1 MAQYPID
8 IKIDTGSADRNLN
21 NLNSQLDQ
29 TEKSTIAA
37 AQAANQLSAAEQQ
50 VAKAAQ
56 QLAQQQANQ
65 AAKAVAVAKATREAA
80 QEQSRLLATQ
90 GAAARAAGQTVNNQ
104 QKFAELAKIIKQATE
119 AEKKAID
126 DLTDSLKKLDN
137 QQNNTNQSTQKTK
150 GALETLVTGAKAF
163 VGLQIAGS
171 LYDWGKAFVDTAT
184 KVELLQS
191 RINLYTSTSV
201 ESQQIFA
208 QLVQQ
213 ANRAGT
219 DIDVVANS
227 FQRFAAAGKDAG
239 ISNQVILQFTDNLQK
254 MARVSGASSAEAS
267 AAIYQLSQ
275 AFASGRLQG
284 DEFRSVSEQLPTVL
298 QVLAKQMGVTTGELK
313 QLGSDGEITRDKLLL
328 LNNATDEISAQFD
341 KLPRSVD
348 QSATAL
354 RNNLFVAIAEL
365 DQQIGASK
373 FLAKFLDLLAGG
385 VSGTTELI
393 KAAAGA
399 DKLAQATNNLNSVT
413 AKREANLKE
422 IADLEAQI
430 QRGYTTQSIGGYT
443 KFVGDTSA
451 AQKKLNELKKLDV
464 QLTKQ
469 QAEAQRGVIQ
479 ATPLGKGV
487 AENLANQAST
497 LQASITAAQAAGR
510 PDAESAKQIKNLKE
524 QITYTQAL
532 ADGNY
537 ELAASQKLGNK
548 ATKEQIA
555 DYAALLKQQAEYK
568 ENQKNQKKSASAE
581 ASAAKRAQKELERN
595 QAANQKYLKT
605 LQDKINAGNY
615 DVQLA
620 REQVQIALTQGSSVE
635 QLTATYQKEYQVR
648 QQLTLASQQAEA
660 QSRLNKDAT
669 DAERAAVDAH
679 VAALQRQ
686 QQIAQL
692 SADVKQVEL
701 DTTGILNPE
710 QAKLDAINQQE
721 AARLSIVQAAREQD
735 LINEQQYQDLKTQIQ
750 QAGELQRN
758 DMMMQN
764 NALLLSSTGDFFGAM
779 GDVLKNAKGEQ
790 SGIYKAMFAA
800 SKAFAIASASI
811 NLWQNVS
818 KAMSVGF
825 PMNIPFIAG
834 AMAQGTAILQ
844 SLSSVQAAGFATG
857 GLVTGPGTGQSD
869 SINARL
875 SNGEF
880 VSTKQATSRYRNTL
894 EAMNRGTYTE
904 NGQGSSGVN
913 VQVSNYGGERVRVQ
927 QGLTADDVRIII
939 GEEVPRVNQREF
951 NDPYSKTNK
960 AFRTNYEA
968 QRKTS

>member
-56 QLAQQQANQ
+56 QLAQQQADQ
-65 AAKAVAVAKATREAA
+65 AAKAVAVARATREAA

-104 QKFAELAKIIKQATE
+104 QKFAELAKIIKQAT
-119 AEKKAID
+119 ADEKKAID
-126 DLTDSLKKLDN
+126 DLTNSLKKLDN

-219 DIDVVANS
+219 DIDAVANS

-354 RNNLFVAIAEL
+354 RNNLSVAIAEL

-469 QAEAQRGVIQ
+469 QAEAQRGVVQ

-686 QQIAQL
+686 QQIVQL

-721 AARLSIVQAAREQD
+721 ATRLSIVQAAREQD
-735 LINEQQYQDLKTQIQ
+735 LINEQQYQDMKTQIQ

-764 NALLLSSTGDFFGAM
+764 NALLLSSTGNFFGAM

-880 VSTKQATSRYRNTL
+880 VSTKQATTRYRNTL

-904 NGQGSSGVN
+904 NSQGGSSVN

>member
-37 AQAANQLSAAEQQ
+37 AQAANHLSVAEQQ

-65 AAKAVAVAKATREAA
+65 AAKAVAVARATREAA

-104 QKFAELAKIIKQATE
+104 QKFAELAKIIKQAT
-119 AEKKAID
+119 ADEKKAID
-126 DLTDSLKKLDN
+126 DLTNSLKKLDN

-163 VGLQIAGS
+163 VGLQIAGL

-219 DIDVVANS
+219 DIDAVANS

-254 MARVSGASSAEAS
+254 MARVSGASSTEAS

-275 AFASGRLQG
+275 AFASGQLQG
-284 DEFRSVSEQLPTVL
+284 DEFRSVSEQLPIVL

-328 LNNATDEISAQFD
+328 LNNATDEISAQFN

-354 RNNLFVAIAEL
+354 RNNLSVAIAEL
-365 DQQIGASK
+365 DQQIGVSK

-422 IADLEAQI
+422 IAVLEAQI
-430 QRGYTTQSIGGYT
+430 QSGYTTQSIGGYT

-469 QAEAQRGVIQ
+469 QAEAQRGVVQ

-487 AENLANQAST
+487 AENLANQASI

-537 ELAASQKLGNK
+537 ELAASLKLGNK

-568 ENQKNQKKSASAE
+568 ENQKNQKDAE
-581 ASAAKRAQKELERN
+581 SAAKRAQKELERN

-686 QQIAQL
+686 QQAQQL
-692 SADVKQVEL
+692 AGQVSQVQTDVQGE
-701 DTTGILNPE
+701 LNPY
-710 QAKLDAINQQE
+710 QSQVDQVNQQE
-721 AARLSIVQAAREQD
+721 AQRLTVIQQAREQD
-735 LINEQQYQDLKTQIQ
+735 LINEQQYQDMKTQIQ
-750 QAGELQRN
+750 QAGEQARMNLA
-758 DMMMQN
+758 
-764 NALLLSSTGDFFGAM
+764 NANYSLLLQSSADFLGQMAA
-779 GDVLKNAKGEQ
+779 GLAQSKGEQ
-790 SGIYKAMFAA
+790 SNAYKAMFAL
-800 SKAFAIASASI
+800 SKAFSIAQASI
-811 NLWQNVS
+811 NLWTAVS
-818 KAMSVGF
+818 QAMALPF
-825 PMNIPFIAG
+825 PANIPFIAQ
-834 AMAQGTAILQ
+834 ALAYGTSVLGSIQ
-844 SLSSVQAAGFATG
+844 SVAATGFATG
-857 GLVTGPGTGQSD
+857 GYVKGPGTGQSD

-880 VSTKQATSRYRNTL
+880 VSTKQATSRYRSTL
-894 EAMNRGTYTE
+894 EAMNRGTYTPGSE
-904 NGQGSSGVN
+904 GGSSPN
-913 VQVSNYGGERVRVQ
+913 IQVHNYGGERVQVK
-927 QGLTADDVRIII
+927 QGLTRDDVVLII
-939 GEEVPRVNQREF
+939 GEEFPRQSAAQW
-951 NDPYSKTNK
+951 NDPYSQTNK
-960 AFRTNYEA
+960 AFRSNYDA
-968 QRKTS
+968 NRKV

>member
-8 IKIDTGSADRNLN
+8 IKIDTGNADRNLN
-21 NLNSQLDQ
+21 SLNNQLDQ
-29 TEKSTIAA
+29 TANSAKSA
-37 AQAANQLSAAEQQ
+37 AQAANTLSKSEQ
-50 VAKAAQ
+50 
-56 QLAQQQANQ
+56 Q
-65 AAKAVAVAKATREAA
+65 AAKSAQVMASNTGNATSSLKTMA
-80 QEQSRLLATQ
+80 SGVNLATNAVRGFMAI
-90 GAAARAAGQTVNNQ
+90 GAVSSAI
-104 QKFAELAKIIKQATE
+104 EL
-119 AEKKAID
+119 
-126 DLTDSLKKLDN
+126 
-137 QQNNTNQSTQKTK
+137 
-150 GALETLVTGAKAF
+150 
-163 VGLQIAGS
+163 
-171 LYDWGKAFVDTAT
+171 GKAFIVAGDAANQL
-184 KVELLQS
+184 EA
-191 RINLYTSTSV
+191 RIARLTGST
-201 ESQQIFA
+201 
-208 QLVQQ
+208 
-213 ANRAGT
+213 
-219 DIDVVANS
+219 
-227 FQRFAAAGKDAG
+227 
-239 ISNQVILQFTDNLQK
+239 
-254 MARVSGASSAEAS
+254 SSAEQTFQTLADIAS
-267 AAIYQLSQ
+267 KTGGGLADTERLWETLSSSLKDSGATNDQILRLTETLQKIGRVGGSSAEEMSNALRQFGQSISSGVVRAEEFNSIVEQMPELARQMAAGLGIS
-275 AFASGRLQG
+275 
-284 DEFRSVSEQLPTVL
+284 
-298 QVLAKQMGVTTGELK
+298 MGELR
-313 QLGSDGEITRDKLLL
+313 QQMLNGELTAEQA
-328 LNNATDEISAQFD
+328 LNAIIRQTQNVDEEFS
-341 KLPRSVD
+341 KLPRSLD
-348 QSATAL
+348 QATNSLSVSLAT
-354 RNNLFVAIAEL
+354 FVASMNDVTGASNLAVDAIDTLTGFINKLGDDSTTTADKLWSIAGVISKL
-365 DQQIGASK
+365 QPGAIGAS
-373 FLAKFLDLLAGG
+373 LADLVWSNDDVNNA
-385 VSGTTELI
+385 
-393 KAAAGA
+393 KAYNDQVDRFVKASAAGYE
-399 DKLAQATNNLNSVT
+399 QAKKNRDAT
-413 AKREANLKE
+413 KP
-422 IADLEAQI
+422 I
-430 QRGYTTQSIGGYT
+430 SIKG
-443 KFVGDTSA
+443 TSA
-451 AQKKLNELKKLDV
+451 SD
-464 QLTKQ
+464 
-469 QAEAQRGVIQ
+469 AEAQ
-479 ATPLGKGV
+479 
-487 AENLANQAST
+487 
-497 LQASITAAQAAGR
+497 
-510 PDAESAKQIKNLKE
+510 KQIKNLKE

-568 ENQKNQKKSASAE
+568 ENQKNQKKS

-735 LINEQQYQDLKTQIQ
+735 LINEQQYQDLKTHIQ